1 MATPAGGI
9 VCGLLVLLAAL
20 FLTPIFV
27 YIPAACLGAVI
38 VLAAVSMFD
47 LDGIK
52 HVWRV
57 CRLDTL
63 PLGITFALCF
73 WDIGRSALIA

>member
-1 MATPAGGI
+1 M
-9 VCGLLVLLAAL
+9 VLVAAL

-47 LDGIK
+47 SDGIK
-52 HVWRV
+52 HVWKV
-57 CRLDTL
+57 KRLDIM
-63 PLGITFALCF
+63 PLGVTFCLCF
-73 WDIGRSALIA
+73 WDIGK